1 MQLQFLAG
9 LLFLSTHPATPLN
22 FNFPSFPNETNS
34 SNSPVAE
41 LRTIARV
48 ETSAEPY
55 YKPFLLRQRATGKL
69 ADFTTNFTF
78 NNQSDINDPVGEHVG
93 IDINSVMSKITMP
106 WNGSIV
112 DGKINSARVN
122 YDSTA
127 KNLSVAFPSYVNGIQ
142 VMRYLDYSV
151 NGIQVMRYLDYSV
164 NVNDYLR
171 DRVIAGFSA
180 ATGDNMLPCTG
191 SFSPL
196 HKGTRENSD
205 EEDAMVCNLID
216 DEFGN
221 GTRPRKFSYGELAR
235 ATSDF
240 LEEEK
245 LGEGGFG
252 GV

>member
-1 MQLQFLAG
+1 MDL
-9 LLFLSTHPATPLN
+9 PYP
-22 FNFPSFPNETNS
+22 PY
-34 SNSPVAE
+34 
-41 LRTIARV
+41 V
-48 ETSAEPY
+48 EVEFDIY
-55 YKPFLLRQRATGKL
+55 Q
-69 ADFTTNFTF
+69 

-127 KNLSVAFPSYVNGIQ
+127 KNLSVAFTSY
-142 VMRYLDYSV
+142 V

-196 HKGTRENSD
+196 HND

>member
-1 MQLQFLAG
+1 MDL
-9 LLFLSTHPATPLN
+9 PYP
-22 FNFPSFPNETNS
+22 PY
-34 SNSPVAE
+34 
-41 LRTIARV
+41 V
-48 ETSAEPY
+48 EVEFDIY
-55 YKPFLLRQRATGKL
+55 Q
-69 ADFTTNFTF
+69 

-196 HKGTRENSD
+196 HKSGKGKNIGIAVGIGTRENSD

>member
-196 HKGTRENSD
+196 HND